1 MKEFALIMFIITY
14 GLLLTF
20 PKWRHY
26 IALATAILFVAVGI
40 LPLQHVFTTINWN
53 VIMMIGGTMGIV
65 SLFVDSKMPSLMADI
80 IIDKT
85 PDVKWAIVALALF
98 AGIISAF
105 VDNVATVLMVAPV
118 ALNIAKKLKISPVPS
133 IIAIAVASNLQGAAT
148 LVGDTTSIL
157 LGGYANMNF
166 ADFFVFHGKIGMF
179 WVVQVGAF
187 VSTLVLLYL
196 FRKEKQLVHLEEKAV
211 VTDYFPSFLLLGTI
225 LLLIVASFIPSSW
238 NLPQSLMDNINGL
251 ICVALLL
258 IGLLREYLIRHKPDS
273 VAKAIM
279 EIDYQT
285 ILLLASLFLVIGG
298 ITEVGIVN
306 DISKLFLRFSGDN
319 LFVIYSLIVWAS
331 VFFSAFI
338 DNIPYVATMLPVVSG
353 IAVIL
358 KVDPTILYLGLL
370 AGATLGGNLTPIG
383 ASANIT
389 ALGILRKDGYEVSS
403 WEFMKIGIP
412 FTMAAVISAYIMIWL
427 IWA

>member
-1 MKEFALIMFIITY
+1 MKELALIMFIITY

-26 IALATAILFVAVGI
+26 IALATAVLFVTVGI

-196 FRKEKQLVHLEEKAV
+196 FRKEKQLVHLEEKTV
-211 VTDYFPSFLLLGTI
+211 VTDYFPSILLLGTI

-319 LFVIYSLIVWAS
+319 LFVIYSLVVWAS

-358 KVDPTILYLGLL
+358 KIDPTILYLGLL

>member
-1 MKEFALIMFIITY
+1 MKELALIMFIITY

-238 NLPQSLMDNINGL
+238 DLPQSLMDNINGL